1 MSSRRA
7 TNKIQKAAWWRG
19 FAFIGTFYPV
29 ALYAGDTVRQS
40 TSPLFTGD
48 WLTPAL
54 LTGLIASLI
63 LLAYVYWRSRQRL
76 AKLRQQQQALNGILW
91 GTSAGSWE
99 WNVKTDELHLNERW
113 AEMLGYT
120 LEELAPVTI
129 GTWERL
135 CHPEDLERAR
145 QALSAHVD
153 GSAETYTV
161 EFRLS
166 HRDGRYIWVYSR
178 GRVLARDPEG
188 APLLMAGI
196 HIDIDARK
204 EAETQAR
211 VSHER
216 LTKLSARLPGTIYQ
230 FWRGVDGSMSFPYA
244 SEGMTEVYGITPE
257 EANRDVNQVFAIIH
271 DDDLASVS
279 ASIEASTDK
288 LTLWSEIFRVHHPVK
303 GLCWIEGNAVPER
316 LEDGSTMWHG
326 YLRDITE
333 SHELQKERDA
343 YRESLEKSNAEL
355 EHFAYAAS
363 HDLRQPLRMVTSYA
377 GLLKRHLGAQLD
389 ADGQT
394 MLHYMSDGAKRMDD
408 MLLSLLEYSRVGRQG
423 EAFTEVALR
432 KTLDEALHFLAPAVA
447 EANATI
453 SVEGEW
459 PAIRASHDEMTRL
472 FQNLIGNALKYHAAD
487 TPVEVRIDCRR
498 REEEFYITIADN
510 GIGIDPEQIPR
521 LFKVFQRLHG
531 RDQFEGTGVG
541 LAVCRKI
548 VEHHEGHIWITS
560 PGRGEGSVV
569 HFTLPERAVEA
580 S

>member
-1 MSSRRA
+1 MA
-7 TNKIQKAAWWRG
+7 
-19 FAFIGTFYPV
+19 
-29 ALYAGDTVRQS
+29 
-40 TSPLFTGD
+40 
-48 WLTPAL
+48 AL
-54 LTGLIASLI
+54 LAGLAASLL
-63 LLAYVYWRSRQRL
+63 LLAYVYGRSRQH
-76 AKLRQQQQALNGILW
+76 LRILRRQQQALNGILW

-113 AEMLGYT
+113 ADMLGYT

-129 GTWERL
+129 ATWERL

-145 QALSAHVD
+145 QALSTHID
-153 GSAETYTV
+153 GSAESYGV
-161 EFRLS
+161 EIRLR
-166 HRDGRYIWVYSR
+166 HRDGRYLWIYSR

-211 VSHER
+211 VIHER

-244 SEGMTEVYGITPE
+244 SEGMKEVYGITPE
-257 EANRDVNQVFAIIH
+257 EANRDVNKVFAIIH
-271 DDDLASVS
+271 RDDLASVS
-279 ASIEASTDK
+279 ASIEVSTNT
-288 LTLWSEIFRVHHPVK
+288 LTLWSEIFRVHHPAK

-333 SHELQKERDA
+333 SHELQKERDV

-377 GLLKRHLGAQLD
+377 GLLKRHLGDQLD

-408 MLLSLLEYSRVGRQG
+408 MLLSLLEYSRIGRQG
-423 EAFTEVALR
+423 ESFTEVALR
-432 KTLDEALHFLAPAVA
+432 ETLDEALHFLAPAVV
-447 EANATI
+447 EASATI
-453 SVEGEW
+453 RIEGEW
-459 PAIRASHDEMTRL
+459 PRLRASHDEMTRL
-472 FQNLIGNALKYHAAD
+472 FQNLIGNALKYHAGD
-487 TPVEVRIDCRR
+487 TSVEVRIDCLR
-498 REEEFYITIADN
+498 REEGVYITIADN
-510 GIGIDPEQIPR
+510 GIGIDPNQIPR

-531 RDQFEGTGVG
+531 RDEFEGTGVG
-541 LAVCRKI
+541 LALCRKI
-548 VEHHEGHIWITS
+548 VERHQGRIWVTS
-560 PGRGEGSVV
+560 AGKGTGSCFHVV
-569 HFTLPERAVEA
+569 LAEEVAA
-580 S
+580 